1 MVTLEMELKVWSDT
15 LWVWLTRQKIII
27 IFFKQTPFYSENF
40 ACHCALFDG
49 LDSQLLEG
57 CVKPQVAQEIEQ
69 SLLVDSV
76 DNLSV
81 LYESSGRNCRLDW
94 VYCPSTTLLLLS
106 IKHFL
111 YQEFPLTVVV
121 MFTIMV

>member
-1 MVTLEMELKVWSDT
+1 MTDSTKNNYT
-15 LWVWLTRQKIII
+15 
-27 IFFKQTPFYSENF
+27 FFKQTQFYSENS
-40 ACHCALFDG
+40 ACPFALFDG

-81 LYESSGRNCRLDW
+81 LYESSGRNCRLD
-94 VYCPSTTLLLLS
+94 
-106 IKHFL
+106 
-111 YQEFPLTVVV
+111 
-121 MFTIMV
+121 